1 MKFQKIYFLAIIFIF
16 LSGCIQSTALL
27 GPGVTLATTGNVMQ
41 AGLQYGAN
49 TAIKNETGKD
59 AFTHL
64 KDVVDEEQDSQ
75 KVEKKIKTI
84 VKNTID
90 TISKKLTIN

>member
-1 MKFQKIYFLAIIFIF
+1 MKFKKIYFLCVVFFF

-27 GPGVTLATTGNVMQ
+27 GPGFTLATTGNVMH

-59 AFTHL
+59 ALTHL
-64 KDVVDEEQDSQ
+64 KDAVDEEKDSQ
-75 KVEKKIKTI
+75 NIKTI

-90 TISKKLTIN
+90 KISKKLTRN

>member
-1 MKFQKIYFLAIIFIF
+1 MKFQKIYFLGIIFIF

-27 GPGVTLATTGNVMQ
+27 GPGLTLATTGNIMQ

-59 AFTHL
+59 TFTHL
-64 KDVVDEEQDSQ
+64 KDAVNEEQDSQ
-75 KVEKKIKTI
+75 KIKTI

-90 TISKKLTIN
+90 TISKKLTTN